1 MMKKRRLFWSYD
13 AEKTE
18 QWLTENAQQGRKL
31 SGLNRWT
38 RQFSFEESGAEE
50 LVYHIAF
57 NKNKGKQLSSSLK
70 EEGWEEAVTTGPWQ
84 IAVNRREAETIRLKP
99 SREGLIR
106 HNRFV
111 MLVFFGLVFYFGG
124 MLLANA
130 SMVLSSFMQDGSLNV
145 EPSPLWAVT
154 YTLLGVVILTLILG
168 IYSIVKIKKAN
179 AAMEKPAL
187 DVPLQQKHSLGK
199 TTKRLKVGWMYAPD
213 RLEEWLESQEQKG
226 LHLTYVNKIGSMFS
240 FVESSPRKYC
250 YHADHQ
256 SNPPESYF
264 SLHREAGWEPV
275 FNSLSG
281 LDKWVLWRKE
291 WTEGEV
297 RPVFFSDLT
306 TKKRQAKRLAL
317 MYSALFAPIVLFYVL
332 IINSRLMYGG
342 MDWTMAL
349 QAIVLLLF
357 LSFVLR
363 IWFYYFRVKRAAL
376 LR

>member
-18 QWLTENAQQGRKL
+18 QWLTENAQQGWKL

-38 RQFSFEESGAEE
+38 RQFRFEEGGAEE
-50 LVYHIAF
+50 LVYRIAF
-57 NKNKGKQLSSSLK
+57 NKNKGKQLPSSLK
-70 EEGWEEAVTTGPWQ
+70 EEGWEEGVTTGPWQ
-84 IAVNRREAETIRLKP
+84 IAVNRREVETIHLKP

-111 MLVFFGLVFYFGG
+111 MLVFFSLVFYFGG

-179 AAMEKPAL
+179 AAMEKPPL
-187 DVPLQQKHSLGK
+187 DVPLQQGHPPRKMA
-199 TTKRLKVGWMYAPD
+199 KRLKVGWMYAPD

-291 WTEGEV
+291 WIEGEE
-297 RPVFFSDLT
+297 RPVFFSDLA

-317 MYSALFAPIVLFYVL
+317 MYSVLFAPMVL
-332 IINSRLMYGG
+332 IYLFNLNSVMRYGG
-342 MDWTMAL
+342 VSWSAGI
-349 QAIVLLLF
+349 QAFAFLVF

-363 IWFYYFRVKRAAL
+363 IWFYYFRVKRAVL
-376 LR
+376 L